1 MECSALEQEI
11 RRVNL
16 PFLES
21 IGFKVCKESKGSIE
35 LETQQT
41 FIRLR
46 FHYSLPGLE
55 VYFGTKDNS
64 EDELSFDDIQQL
76 LGLSIFPKS
85 TEDYLNEI
93 NSIIDENKTLLI
105 DNQDFYK
112 KSLKWK
118 DQQNEAYN
126 FNMQMSFAV
135 NKADVYWQKGDYA
148 LFVDELLPYKSALS
162 DSYLK
167 KIVIAEKRLF

>member
-1 MECSALEQEI
+1 MDYSTLEQEI
-11 RRVNL
+11 RRINL

-21 IGFKVCKESKGSIE
+21 IGFRICRESKGSIE

-55 VYFGTKDNS
+55 VYFGTKVNN
-64 EDELSFDDIQQL
+64 EDELTFDDIQQL

-85 TEDYLNEI
+85 TEGYLNEI
-93 NSIIDENKTLLI
+93 NSIIDKNKVLLV
-105 DNQDFYK
+105 DNQDFYE

-118 DQQNEAYN
+118 EQQNEAYN
-126 FNMQMSFAV
+126 FKMQMGFAI
-135 NKADVYWQKGDYA
+135 NKADVHWRTGDYA
-148 LFVDELLPYKSALS
+148 LFVDELTPYKSALS
-162 DSYLK
+162 NSYLK
-167 KIVIAEKRLF
+167 KITIAENRLP